1 MIRINWEYFKRKCKK
16 MKSECEKLTFG
27 LMRKQAEQF
36 RELQSELTELI
47 ELSKLTR
54 DAKMKAAISSPSNY
68 YRHLNNKSFSAK
80 QLIGM
85 VKLIVEH
92 DNLEIARDKFR
103 NTND

>member
-1 MIRINWEYFKRKCKK
+1 VDFQKQTNKK

-27 LMRKQAEQF
+27 LMRNQAKQF
-36 RELQSELTELI
+36 RELQSDLTELI

-68 YRHLNNKSFSAK
+68 YRHLSNKSFSAK

-92 DNLEIARDKFR
+92 DNLEIAKDKFR